1 MSKSKGNVV
10 NPDEYIKLY
19 GSDALRLYLMF
30 MGPFDQGGDFRDSAM
45 EGMSRWVGRIWRL
58 VTKHSGAS
66 SATISSELHKTIK
79 RVTLDI
85 ENRRYNTAIAAMM
98 EFTNFVAGNGGVLSK
113 EDAKPFILL
122 LAPFAPHLSEELW
135 QQVNEYKDF
144 KIAQSVHVQPWPT
157 FDASQVVDK
166 DVTIAIQVN
175 GKLRDTITVPPSS
188 ASIQKDI
195 ETLAKN
201 RENVVKYLAGK
212 PVRKAIFVPG
222 RLINF
227 VL

>member
-1 MSKSKGNVV
+1 M
-10 NPDEYIKLY
+10 
-19 GSDALRLYLMF
+19 
-30 MGPFDQGGDFRDSAM
+30 
-45 EGMSRWVGRIWRL
+45 
-58 VTKHSGAS
+58 
-66 SATISSELHKTIK
+66 
-79 RVTLDI
+79 TLDI